1 MNNKK
6 ILTGITT
13 TGTPHLGNYVG
24 AIRPAIDSSKDK
36 EHDSFFF
43 LADYHALIKS
53 KDREGLRQSCLEIAA
68 TWIASGLDVDQ
79 TYFYRQSDIPEI
91 LELNWILGNFTA
103 KGLMNRAHAYKAAV
117 DDNEKADPDKGI
129 TMGLFSYPVLMAADI
144 LMFKATHVPVGQ
156 DQVQHI
162 EMTRDIA
169 QRFNHHHGEI
179 FVIPEGVIDKESS
192 VLPGLDGRKMSKSY
206 GNIIPLFCD
215 SKTLRKHVMKIK
227 TNSLEPGEPKSSE
240 DCLLFDIYK
249 SFASDSQISSMKKD
263 LEDGISWG
271 DAKNQLYELLD
282 EQLST
287 HRLRYDELMSD
298 PSYLDKVLQAGAE
311 RAREVA
317 NLNLN
322 EIKSAI
328 GLGSLS

>member
-249 SFASDSQISSMKKD
+249 SFASDSQISSMKRD

-282 EQLST
+282 EQLSS

-298 PSYLDKVLQAGAE
+298 PSYLDKVLQEGAE

>member
-24 AIRPAIDSSKDK
+24 AIRPAIASSKEK

-68 TWIASGLDVDQ
+68 TWIASGLDIQQ

-91 LELNWILGNFTA
+91 LELNWILSNFTA

-117 DDNEKADPDKGI
+117 EDNEKADPDKGI

-179 FVIPEGVIDKESS
+179 FVIPEGVIDKESA

-249 SFASDSQISSMKKD
+249 SFASDSQISSMQKD

-298 PSYLDKVLQAGAE
+298 PSYLDKVLQEGAE